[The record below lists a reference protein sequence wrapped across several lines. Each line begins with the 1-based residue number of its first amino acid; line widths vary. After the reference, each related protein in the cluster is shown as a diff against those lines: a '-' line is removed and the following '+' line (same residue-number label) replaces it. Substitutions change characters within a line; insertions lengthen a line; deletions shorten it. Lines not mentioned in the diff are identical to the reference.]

1 MVTMVFFSHGKCW
14 FLNQLYFHPAEYDSF
29 CRRLRGSSY
38 LGSRY
43 FMFPKRRHFHKN
55 ICSRVENE
63 LCCPRKVNIS
73 TVNFTTKICISQRQ
87 YSRTKD
93 SKCLALIA
101 QVVRAFGMNSK
112 VWGLSPSKV
121 EIFSVSKSLIQ
132 KSTYDV
138 LQVQY
143 LTQVLKVIWVF
154 FSKRK
159 AEILNQ
165 PSAGC

>member
-1 MVTMVFFSHGKCW
+1 MVTMVFFLHGKCW
-14 FLNQLYFHPAEYDSF
+14 FLNQLYFHPAECDSF

-43 FMFPKRRHFHKN
+43 FMFPKRRPFHKN
-55 ICSRVENE
+55 IRSRVENE
-63 LCCPRKVNIS
+63 FCYPRKVNIS
-73 TVNFTTKICISQRQ
+73 NINFTTKISISQNQ

-101 QVVRAFGMNSK
+101 QLVRAFGMNSK
-112 VWGLSPSKV
+112 VGGLSPPKI
-121 EIFSVSKSLIQ
+121 EIFSVSKSQIQ

-143 LTQVLKVIWVF
+143 LTHV
-154 FSKRK
+154 
-159 AEILNQ
+159 
-165 PSAGC
+165 